1 MGFAPASEDSPAG
14 DHPAGHGRAGDSS
27 PGTGRRHTG
36 GVHLASGVQTA
47 VKVLVVG
54 HFAVGKTTFVGALS
68 EIRPLRTEEVMT
80 QAGALVDD
88 LAGTKDK
95 TTTTVALDFG
105 RLTLNDSLVLYLFGT
120 PGQQRFTELWQD
132 MTRGA
137 LGALV
142 LADTRR
148 LGQSFDV
155 MGVLEDLGLPYAVAL
170 NDFGDSRE
178 HDLAEVREA
187 LDLLPETPLVRCDA
201 RDRVSSTHALIALV
215 EYLLTRDGSSAGDSE
230 LEHA

>member
-1 MGFAPASEDSPAG
+1 MGSAPASDAPSDVYLRP
-14 DHPAGHGRAGDSS
+14 
-27 PGTGRRHTG
+27 T
-36 GVHLASGVQTA
+36 VKTA
-47 VKVLVVG
+47 AKLLVVG

-88 LAGTKDK
+88 LAGTRDK

-105 RLTLNDSLVLYLFGT
+105 RLTLSDHLVLYLFGT
-120 PGQQRFTELWQD
+120 PGQQRFTQLWQD

-148 LGQSFDV
+148 LDQSFDV
-155 MGVLEDLGLPYAVAL
+155 MGVLEELELPYAVAVNHFDGAPL
-170 NDFGDSRE
+170 HELD
-178 HDLAEVREA
+178 EVREA

-201 RDRVSSTHALIALV
+201 RDAESSTRALIALV
-215 EYLLTRDGSSAGDSE
+215 EYLIGRTGSSE